1 MRPNMYKSMRLDS
14 MHTRVLKEL
23 DDVVAEPL
31 SIVYEKSWLSD
42 EVPRYWKKGNI
53 TPIYR
58 KRRKEDLRN
67 YRPVS
72 LTSVPGKIMEEI
84 LLEDMVRD
92 VKEEWVIQDSQ
103 DGFTT
108 GRLCLSSVVAFH
120 DGVMISVDKGI
131 P

>member
-1 MRPNMYKSMRLDS
+1 MGNSRL
-14 MHTRVLKEL
+14 
-23 DDVVAEPL
+23 
-31 SIVYEKSWLSD
+31 
-42 EVPRYWKKGNI
+42 
-53 TPIYR
+53 
-58 KRRKEDLRN
+58 
-67 YRPVS
+67 VS

-108 GRLCLSSVVAFH
+108 GRLCLTSVVAFH